1 MVSTISLP
9 SPPRYHR
16 IMCRLFG
23 LHADRR
29 VVTATFWLLE
39 APDNL
44 LEQSKRNPDGTGLG
58 VFEADGR
65 PVVDKQPMAAWQDSQ
80 FATEAHELTGT
91 TFIAH
96 VRYSSSAA
104 LELRNTH
111 PFLQDDRIF
120 AHNGV
125 VTGLDVV
132 DARLR
137 ELGVDDLVQGDTD
150 SERIFA
156 LITACIRRRDGD
168 VGIGI
173 VDAVGWLAET
183 VPIFAVNMLL
193 STATDMWALRYP
205 ETHELYLLD
214 RRDVDDRRLRMRSDR
229 ITAHS
234 DHLTSDASVVFASEP
249 MDDDDWALLAP
260 GELVHV
266 DADLQIDR
274 RIAFPDPPKHQL
286 RHEDLTAQAAASQH
300 ASVA

>member
-1 MVSTISLP
+1 
-9 SPPRYHR
+9 
-16 IMCRLFG
+16 MCRLFG

-44 LEQSKRNPDGTGLG
+44 VEQSKRNPDGTGLG
-58 VFEADGR
+58 VFEADGK

-111 PFLQDDRIF
+111 PFLQDGRIF

-125 VTGLDVV
+125 VTGLDAV

-137 ELGVDDLVQGDTD
+137 ELDVDDLVQGQTD

-168 VGIGI
+168 VGAGI

-214 RRDVDDRRLRMRSDR
+214 RRDVDDRRLRMRSHR

-234 DHLTSDASVVFASEP
+234 EHLTSDASVLFASEP
-249 MDDDDWALLAP
+249 MDDDDWQLLAT
-260 GELVHV
+260 GELAHI

-286 RHEDLTAQAAASQH
+286 RHDDLSAQAAASQH

>member
-1 MVSTISLP
+1 
-9 SPPRYHR
+9 
-16 IMCRLFG
+16 MCRLFG

-44 LEQSKRNPDGTGLG
+44 VEQSRRNPDGTGIG
-58 VFEADGR
+58 IYDADGK
-65 PVVDKQPMAAWQDSQ
+65 PVVYKQPLAAWQDRE
-80 FATEAHELTGT
+80 FATEAHKLTST

-111 PFLQDDRIF
+111 PFVQDRRIF

-125 VTGLDVV
+125 VESLDVL
-132 DARLR
+132 DSRLR
-137 ELGVDDLVQGDTD
+137 ALGVADLVQGETD

-156 LITACIRRRDGD
+156 LITACIRRHDGD
-168 VGIGI
+168 IGGGITE
-173 VDAVGWLAET
+173 AVGWLADS
-183 VPIFAVNMLL
+183 VPIFAVNILL

-214 RRDVDDRRLRMRSDR
+214 RRDVDGRRLRMRSDR

-234 DHLTSDASVVFASEP
+234 EHLTSDASVLFATEP
-249 MDDDDWALLAP
+249 MDDDDWQLLAP
-260 GELVHV
+260 GELVHI

-274 RIAFPDPPKHQL
+274 RIAFPDLPKHLL
-286 RHEDLTAQAAASQH
+286 RHQDLTAQAAASQH
-300 ASVA
+300 ASVS

>member
-1 MVSTISLP
+1 
-9 SPPRYHR
+9 
-16 IMCRLFG
+16 MCRLFG
-23 LHADRR
+23 LHADKR
-29 VVTATFWLLE
+29 VVTATFWLLD

-44 LEQSKRNPDGTGLG
+44 IEQSRRNPDGTGMG
-58 VFEADGR
+58 VFEADGE
-65 PVVDKQPMAAWQDSQ
+65 PVVHKEPIAAWQDCE

-111 PFLQDDRIF
+111 PFLQDGRIF

-125 VTGLDVV
+125 VTGLDVL

-137 ELGVDDLVQGDTD
+137 ELGVDELVHGETD
-150 SERIFA
+150 SERVFA
-156 LITACIRRRDGD
+156 LITACTRNHGGD
-168 VGIGI
+168 VTAGI
-173 VDAVGWLAET
+173 VDAVGWLADT
-183 VPIFAVNMLL
+183 VPIFALNVLL

-205 ETHELYLLD
+205 ETHELYMLD
-214 RRDVDDRRLRMRSDR
+214 RREVEDRRLRMQTPR

-234 DHLTSDASVVFASEP
+234 EHLTSDASVLFASEP
-249 MDDDDWALLAP
+249 MDDDDWQLLAP

-266 DADLQIDR
+266 DADLQIHR
-274 RIAFPDPPKHQL
+274 EIAFPNTPKHQL
-286 RHEDLTAQAAASQH
+286 RQEDLTATAAASQH

>member
-1 MVSTISLP
+1 
-9 SPPRYHR
+9 
-16 IMCRLFG
+16 MCRLFG

-44 LEQSKRNPDGTGLG
+44 VEQSKRNPDGTGLG
-58 VFEADGR
+58 VFEADGK
-65 PVVDKQPMAAWQDSQ
+65 PVIDKQPIAAWQDSQ
-80 FATEAHELTGT
+80 FATEAHDLTGT

-104 LELRNTH
+104 LEVRNTH

-137 ELGVDDLVQGDTD
+137 ELGVDDLVHGETD

-168 VGIGI
+168 VGTGI

-229 ITAHS
+229 ITALS
-234 DHLTSDASVVFASEP
+234 EHLTSDSSVLFASEP
-249 MDDDDWALLAP
+249 MDDADWQLLAP

-274 RIAFPDPPKHQL
+274 RIALPDPPKHPL

>member
-1 MVSTISLP
+1 
-9 SPPRYHR
+9 
-16 IMCRLFG
+16 MCRLFG
-23 LHADRR
+23 LHADGR

-44 LEQSKRNPDGTGLG
+44 VEQSKRNPDGTGLG
-58 VFEADGR
+58 VFEADGK
-65 PVVDKQPMAAWQDSQ
+65 PTLDKQPMAAWRDSE

-91 TFIAH
+91 AFIAH

-104 LELRNTH
+104 LEVRNTH

-137 ELGVDDLVQGDTD
+137 ELGVGDLVQGETD

-156 LITACIRRRDGD
+156 LITACIRGRDGD
-168 VGIGI
+168 VGAGI

-193 STATDMWALRYP
+193 STATDMWGLRYP

-214 RRDVDDRRLRMRSDR
+214 RR
-229 ITAHS
+229 
-234 DHLTSDASVVFASEP
+234 VV
-249 MDDDDWALLAP
+249 AL
-260 GELVHV
+260 V
-266 DADLQIDR
+266 
-274 RIAFPDPPKHQL
+274 KHQL

>member
-1 MVSTISLP
+1 
-9 SPPRYHR
+9 
-16 IMCRLFG
+16 MCRLFG

-44 LEQSKRNPDGTGLG
+44 VEQSKRNPDGTGLG
-58 VFEADGR
+58 VFEADGK

-111 PFLQDDRIF
+111 PFLQDGRIF

-125 VTGLDVV
+125 VTGLDAV

-137 ELGVDDLVQGDTD
+137 ELDVDDLVQGQTD

-168 VGIGI
+168 VGAGI

-214 RRDVDDRRLRMRSDR
+214 RRDVDDRRLRMRSHR

-234 DHLTSDASVVFASEP
+234 EHLTSDASVLFASEP
-249 MDDDDWALLAP
+249 MDDDDWQLLAT
-260 GELVHV
+260 GELVHI

-286 RHEDLTAQAAASQH
+286 RHDDLTAQAAASQH

>member
-1 MVSTISLP
+1 
-9 SPPRYHR
+9 
-16 IMCRLFG
+16 MCRLFG

-44 LEQSKRNPDGTGLG
+44 VEQSKRNPDGTGLG
-58 VFEADGR
+58 VFEADGK
-65 PVVDKQPMAAWQDSQ
+65 PVLYKQPMAAWQDSQ

-104 LELRNTH
+104 LEVRNTH

-125 VTGLDVV
+125 VDAPDVV

-137 ELGVDDLVQGDTD
+137 ELGVGDLVQGETD

-156 LITACIRRRDGD
+156 LITACIRRHDGD
-168 VGIGI
+168 VGAGI
-173 VDAVGWLAET
+173 FDAVDWLAET

-214 RRDVDDRRLRMRSDR
+214 RRDVDAKLLRMRSDR

-234 DHLTSDASVVFASEP
+234 DQLTSDASVLFASEP
-249 MDDDDWALLAP
+249 MDDDDWQLLAP
-260 GELVHV
+260 GELAHV

-274 RIAFPDPPKHQL
+274 RIAFPDPPKHRL

>member
-1 MVSTISLP
+1 
-9 SPPRYHR
+9 
-16 IMCRLFG
+16 
-23 LHADRR
+23 
-29 VVTATFWLLE
+29 VTATFWLLE

-44 LEQSKRNPDGTGLG
+44 VEQSKRNPDGTGIG
-58 VFEADGR
+58 VFEADGK

-104 LELRNTH
+104 LEVRNTH
-111 PFLQDDRIF
+111 PFLQEDRIF

-125 VTGLDVV
+125 VDALDVV

-137 ELGVDDLVQGDTD
+137 EFGVDDLVQGDTD

-156 LITACIRRRDGD
+156 LITACIRRRGGD
-168 VGIGI
+168 VGAGI

-183 VPIFAVNMLL
+183 VPIFAVNVLL

-234 DHLTSDASVVFASEP
+234 EHLTSDGSVLFASEP
-249 MDDDDWALLAP
+249 MDDADWQLLVP

-274 RIAFPDPPKHQL
+274 RIALSHSPKHRL
-286 RHEDLTAQAAASQH
+286 RRQDLSTQAAASQH
-300 ASVA
+300 PSVA

>member
-1 MVSTISLP
+1 
-9 SPPRYHR
+9 
-16 IMCRLFG
+16 
-23 LHADRR
+23 

-44 LEQSKRNPDGTGLG
+44 VEQSRRNPDGTGLG
-58 VFEADGR
+58 VFEADGTA
-65 PVVDKQPMAAWQDSQ
+65 VVYKQPMAAWQDRQ
-80 FATEAHELTGT
+80 FATEAHELTST

-111 PFLQDDRIF
+111 PFVQDNRIF

-132 DARLR
+132 EARLH
-137 ELGVDDLVQGDTD
+137 ELGFADLVQGETD

-156 LITACIRRRDGD
+156 LITACTRRNDGD
-168 VGIGI
+168 IGAGI

-183 VPIFAVNMLL
+183 VPIFAVNILL

-214 RRDVDDRRLRMRSDR
+214 RRDVDDRRLRMTSDR

-234 DHLTSDASVVFASEP
+234 EHLTSDASVLFATEP
-249 MDDDDWALLAP
+249 MDDDEWQLLVP

-286 RHEDLTAQAAASQH
+286 RHQDLTVKAAASQEIS
-300 ASVA
+300 A

>member
-1 MVSTISLP
+1 
-9 SPPRYHR
+9 
-16 IMCRLFG
+16 MCRLFG

-44 LEQSKRNPDGTGLG
+44 VEQSKRNPDGTGLG
-58 VFEADGR
+58 VFEADGK
-65 PVVDKQPMAAWQDSQ
+65 PVLYKQPIAAWQDSQ
-80 FATEAHELTGT
+80 FAAEAHEVTGT

-156 LITACIRRRDGD
+156 LITACIRRHIGD
-168 VGIGI
+168 VGAGI

-193 STATDMWALRYP
+193 STSTDMWALRYP

-214 RRDVDDRRLRMRSDR
+214 RRDIDKRRLRMHSDR

-234 DHLTSDASVVFASEP
+234 EQLTSDASVLFASEP
-249 MDDDDWALLAP
+249 MDDDDWQLLAP

>member
-1 MVSTISLP
+1 
-9 SPPRYHR
+9 
-16 IMCRLFG
+16 MCRLFG
-23 LHADRR
+23 LHADKR

-44 LEQSKRNPDGTGLG
+44 AEQSRNNPDGTGLG
-58 VFEADGR
+58 VFDADGK
-65 PVVDKQPMAAWQDSQ
+65 PMLYKQPIAAWEDRE
-80 FATEAHELTGT
+80 FATEAHELTST

-111 PFLQDDRIF
+111 PFVQDGRIF

-125 VTGLDVV
+125 VNGLDTV
-132 DARLR
+132 DTRLR
-137 ELGVDDLVQGDTD
+137 DLGVADLVQGETD

-156 LITACIRRRDGD
+156 LITAHIRRHDGD
-168 VGIGI
+168 VGAGI

-183 VPIFAVNMLL
+183 VPIFAVNILL
-193 STATDMWALRYP
+193 STATDVWALRYP

-214 RRDVDDRRLRMRSDR
+214 RRDVDGRRLRMRSHR
-229 ITAHS
+229 ISAHS
-234 DHLTSDASVVFASEP
+234 EHLTSDASVLFASEP
-249 MDDDDWALLAP
+249 MDDDDWQLLAP

-266 DADLQIDR
+266 DADLRIDR
-274 RIAFPDPPKHQL
+274 RIALPDPPKHQL
-286 RHEDLTAQAAASQH
+286 RHDDLTAQAAASQH

>member
-1 MVSTISLP
+1 
-9 SPPRYHR
+9 
-16 IMCRLFG
+16 MCRLFG

-44 LEQSKRNPDGTGLG
+44 VEQSKRNPDGTGLG
-58 VFEADGR
+58 VFEADGK
-65 PVVDKQPMAAWQDSQ
+65 PVLYKQPIAAWQDSQ
-80 FATEAHELTGT
+80 FAAEAHEVTGT

-156 LITACIRRRDGD
+156 LITACIRRHNGD
-168 VGIGI
+168 VGAGI

-234 DHLTSDASVVFASEP
+234 EQLTSDASVLFASEP
-249 MDDDDWALLAP
+249 MDDDNWQLLAP

-266 DADLQIDR
+266 DANLQIDR
-274 RIAFPDPPKHQL
+274 RVAFPDPPKHQL
-286 RHEDLTAQAAASQH
+286 RHEDLTTQAAASQH

>member
-1 MVSTISLP
+1 
-9 SPPRYHR
+9 
-16 IMCRLFG
+16 MCRLFG

-44 LEQSKRNPDGTGLG
+44 VEQSKRNPDGTGLG
-58 VFEADGR
+58 VFEAGGK
-65 PVVDKQPMAAWQDSQ
+65 PVLFKEPVAAWQDSQ
-80 FATEAHELTGT
+80 LATEAHELTGT

-104 LELRNTH
+104 LEVRNTH
-111 PFLQDDRIF
+111 PFLQDNRIF

-132 DARLR
+132 DTRLR
-137 ELGVDDLVQGDTD
+137 ELGVEELVQGETD
-150 SERIFA
+150 SERVFA
-156 LITACIRRRDGD
+156 LITACIRMHDGD
-168 VGIGI
+168 VGAGI
-173 VDAVGWLAET
+173 VDAVGWLSET
-183 VPIFAVNMLL
+183 VPIFALNVLL

-205 ETHELYLLD
+205 ETHELYMLD
-214 RRDVDDRRLRMRSDR
+214 RRDVSDRHLRMDSRR

-234 DHLTSDASVVFASEP
+234 EHLSEHASVVFASEP
-249 MDDDDWALLAP
+249 MDDDDWQLLAP

-266 DADLQIDR
+266 DADVRPTRQL
-274 RIAFPDPPKHQL
+274 AFPDPPKHQL
-286 RHEDLTAQAAASQH
+286 CHEDLTSQAVASQH

>member
-1 MVSTISLP
+1 V
-9 SPPRYHR
+9 
-16 IMCRLFG
+16 CRLFG
-23 LHADRR
+23 LHSDRR

-44 LEQSKRNPDGTGLG
+44 VKQSKRNPDGTGLG
-58 VFEADGR
+58 VFGADGNA
-65 PVVDKQPMAAWQDSQ
+65 VLDKQPIAAWQDIE

-91 TFIAH
+91 AFIAH

-104 LELRNTH
+104 LEVRNTH
-111 PFLQDDRIF
+111 PFLQDGRLF

-125 VTGLDVV
+125 VTGLDTV
-132 DARLR
+132 DGRLR
-137 ELGVDDLVQGDTD
+137 ELGVDDLVHGETD

-156 LITACIRRRDGD
+156 LITGCIRRRDGD
-168 VGIGI
+168 VGAGL

-183 VPIFAVNMLL
+183 VPIFAVNLLL

-214 RRDVDDRRLRMRSDR
+214 RRDVGDRRLRMRSGR
-229 ITAHS
+229 ISAHS
-234 DHLTSDASVVFASEP
+234 DELTSDASVLFASEP
-249 MDDDDWALLAP
+249 MDDDDWQLLAP

-274 RIAFPDPPKHQL
+274 RIAFADPPKHQL
-286 RHEDLTAQAAASQH
+286 HHDDLTARAAESQH
-300 ASVA
+300 ASIA

>member
-1 MVSTISLP
+1 
-9 SPPRYHR
+9 
-16 IMCRLFG
+16 MCRLFG
-23 LHADRR
+23 LHADKR

-44 LEQSKRNPDGTGLG
+44 VEQSKRNPDGTGLG
-58 VFEADGR
+58 VFGADGK
-65 PVVDKQPMAAWQDSQ
+65 PVIDKQPIAAWQDSQ

-104 LELRNTH
+104 LEVRNTH
-111 PFLQDDRIF
+111 PFLQDGRIF

-125 VTGLDVV
+125 VTGLDVL

-137 ELGVDDLVQGDTD
+137 DLGVDDLVQGDTD

-156 LITACIRRRDGD
+156 LITGCVRRDDGD
-168 VGIGI
+168 VGGGI

-214 RRDVDDRRLRMRSDR
+214 RRGVDDRRLRMRSNR
-229 ITAHS
+229 ITAQS
-234 DHLTSDASVVFASEP
+234 EHLTSDASVLFASEP
-249 MDDDDWALLAP
+249 MDDADWQLLTP
-260 GELVHV
+260 GELVYV

-274 RIAFPDPPKHQL
+274 RIALPDPPKHQL
-286 RHEDLTAQAAASQH
+286 RHQDLSAQAAASQH

>member
-1 MVSTISLP
+1 
-9 SPPRYHR
+9 
-16 IMCRLFG
+16 MCRLFG

-29 VVTATFWLLE
+29 AVTATFWLLE

-44 LEQSKRNPDGTGLG
+44 VEQSKRNPDGTGLG
-58 VFEADGR
+58 VFEADGK
-65 PVVDKQPMAAWQDSQ
+65 PVLYKQPIAAWQDSQ
-80 FATEAHELTGT
+80 FAAEAHEVTGT

-156 LITACIRRRDGD
+156 LITACIRRHNGD
-168 VGIGI
+168 VGAGI

-193 STATDMWALRYP
+193 STSTDMWALRYP

-214 RRDVDDRRLRMRSDR
+214 RRDIDDRRLRMRSDR

-234 DHLTSDASVVFASEP
+234 EQLTSDASVLFASEP
-249 MDDDDWALLAP
+249 MDDDDWQLLPP